1 MKTNI
6 LKTIRKAKKDG
17 FNMALEGVNL
27 TWGVLIQ
34 NLSAELELTDEQTQK
49 LSRIAEKYKETM
61 CGFVKEQMP
70 VEEFAEYMVEK
81 SKQIIEELKT
91 RWS

>member
-1 MKTNI
+1 MKTNL
-6 LKTIRKAKKDG
+6 LKIIRDNQKKG
-17 FNMALEGVNL
+17 FNMALEAVDL

-34 NLSAELELTDEQTQK
+34 NLSTELELTTEQTQK
-49 LSRIAEKYKETM
+49 LSRLMEKYSETM

-81 SKQIIEELKT
+81 NKQIVEELKT
-91 RWS
+91 RWN